1 MPRTRRKSS
10 SKTTLLSLNDDT
22 QLVGVVF
29 DVIALGNYTVFP
41 EYAKGLHAWFL
52 DQVRQTNPDLSTYL
66 HDSESEKPFTIS
78 RLEGELLS
86 NSKQLQ
92 LLADSN
98 YRWYL
103 SALSSRLVEW
113 MKHWLQNLPPTI
125 ELRNAPL
132 QIKSVEIAH
141 PPTTYA
147 QLLENNT
154 KNTVSL
160 SYISPTSFRRKGH
173 HFPLPLPFNIFQS
186 YLRRWN
192 NFSGIPIE
200 QDAFLEWVDE
210 KVIIH
215 RHQIST
221 TKVPGGKR
229 GLVTG
234 FTGAVE
240 FGLGKDALDK
250 PEYVNLFKALG
261 QLAPY
266 CGTGHKTTF
275 GLGQTRLGW
284 LVESEKIEVS
294 TPEKQLAQRIEQIT
308 EMLMAK
314 QKRKGGNRAISV
326 CEKRAVIL
334 ARRET
339 GESLQDIA
347 TDLEIPYET
356 VKTYVKLTR
365 KILAES

>member
-1 MPRTRRKSS
+1 MPITRKKSS
-10 SKTTLLSLNDDT
+10 AKITLPADT
-22 QLVGVVF
+22 ELVGIVF
-29 DVIALGNYTVFP
+29 HAVPLGNYTIFP
-41 EYAKGLHAWFL
+41 EYTKGLHAWFL
-52 DQVRQTNPDLSTYL
+52 DQVRQTNPELSAYL
-66 HDSESEKPFTIS
+66 HDGESEKPFTIS
-78 RLEGELLS
+78 RLQGELLS
-86 NSKQLQ
+86 DGKQLQ
-92 LLADSN
+92 LIENSN
-98 YRWYL
+98 YQWYV

-113 MKHWLQNLPPTI
+113 MTHWLQNLPQTI

-141 PPTTYA
+141 PATTYA
-147 QLLENNT
+147 QLLESKS
-154 KNTVSL
+154 KNSLSL
-160 SYISPTSFRRKGH
+160 SYISPTSFRRKKH
-173 HFPLPLPFNIFQS
+173 HFPLPLPFNIFHS

-192 NFSGIPIE
+192 DFSGLPVE
-200 QDAFLEWVDE
+200 QDAFLEWIDE
-210 KVIIH
+210 NVIIQ

-221 TKVPGGKR
+221 TRVPGGKR

-240 FGLGKDALDK
+240 FGLSKDALNQ

-261 QLAPY
+261 ELAPY

-284 LVESEKIEVS
+284 LIESEKIEVVS
-294 TPEKQLAQRIEQIT
+294 PQKLLTDRIAQIT
-308 EMLMAK
+308 EILMSK
-314 QKRKGGNRAISV
+314 QKRTGGERAIAV

-339 GESLQDIA
+339 GESLQVIA

-365 KILAES
+365 KILANS

>member
-1 MPRTRRKSS
+1 MPITRKKSS
-10 SKTTLLSLNDDT
+10 AKITLPADT
-22 QLVGVVF
+22 ELVGIVF
-29 DVIALGNYTVFP
+29 HAVPLGNYTIFP
-41 EYAKGLHAWFL
+41 EYTKGLHAWFL
-52 DQVRQTNPDLSTYL
+52 DQVRQTNPELSAYL
-66 HDSESEKPFTIS
+66 HDGESEKPFTIS
-78 RLEGELLS
+78 RLQGELLS
-86 NSKQLQ
+86 DGKQLQ
-92 LLADSN
+92 LIENSN
-98 YRWYL
+98 YQWYV

-113 MKHWLQNLPPTI
+113 MTHWLQNLPQTI

-141 PPTTYA
+141 PATTYA
-147 QLLENNT
+147 QLLESKS
-154 KNTVSL
+154 KNSLSL
-160 SYISPTSFRRKGH
+160 SYISPTSFRRKKH
-173 HFPLPLPFNIFQS
+173 HFPLPLPFNIFHS

-192 NFSGIPIE
+192 DFSGLPVE
-200 QDAFLEWVDE
+200 QDAFLEWIDE
-210 KVIIH
+210 NVIIQ

-221 TKVPGGKR
+221 TRVPGGKR

-240 FGLGKDALDK
+240 FGLSKDALNQ
-250 PEYVNLFKALG
+250 PEYVNIFKALG
-261 QLAPY
+261 ELAPY

-284 LVESEKIEVS
+284 LIESEKIEVVS
-294 TPEKQLAQRIEQIT
+294 PQKLLTDRIAQIT
-308 EMLMAK
+308 EILMSK
-314 QKRKGGNRAISV
+314 QKRTGGERAIAV

-339 GESLQDIA
+339 GESLKDIA

-365 KILAES
+365 KILANS

>member
-1 MPRTRRKSS
+1 M
-10 SKTTLLSLNDDT
+10 
-22 QLVGVVF
+22 
-29 DVIALGNYTVFP
+29 
-41 EYAKGLHAWFL
+41 
-52 DQVRQTNPDLSTYL
+52 
-66 HDSESEKPFTIS
+66 
-78 RLEGELLS
+78 
-86 NSKQLQ
+86 
-92 LLADSN
+92 
-98 YRWYL
+98 
-103 SALSSRLVEW
+103 
-113 MKHWLQNLPPTI
+113 
-125 ELRNAPL
+125 
-132 QIKSVEIAH
+132 
-141 PPTTYA
+141 
-147 QLLENNT
+147 
-154 KNTVSL
+154 
-160 SYISPTSFRRKGH
+160 
-173 HFPLPLPFNIFQS
+173 
-186 YLRRWN
+186 
-192 NFSGIPIE
+192 
-200 QDAFLEWVDE
+200 EWVDE
-210 KVIIH
+210 NVIIQ

-221 TKVPGGKR
+221 AKVPGGKR

-240 FGLGKDALDK
+240 FGLSKDAFLN

-284 LVESEKIEVS
+284 LIESEKIEVAS
-294 TPEKQLAQRIEQIT
+294 PETLLANRIAQIT

-314 QKRKGGNRAISV
+314 QKRTGGNRAIAV

-365 KILAES
+365 KILANK